1 MNNSCPA
8 LIYLFILIVMDFL
21 QIALQTIC
29 LIVVKD
35 NRNELGNTCICKI
48 GLKGVSIPDPR

>member
-8 LIYLFILIVMDFL
+8 LIYLFILIVMDFS

-35 NRNELGNTCICKI
+35 NRNELGNICKI